1 MTNKTDK
8 TTSKSFLAS
17 KGMNWILVIV
27 FVIAVIITAVLT
39 YIVVR
44 DLVTS
49 WQITNLPGIVIKT
62 PAPGEASQLT
72 PGGPTLD
79 GTQAAVIPGEVPG
92 APTPEP
98 WNGATRVNFL
108 VMGLDYRDWSSGQG
122 PPRTDTMILL
132 TVDPI
137 SKSAGMLSIPRDLWV
152 NIPGFKYGKIN
163 TAYQLGE
170 AYKLPGG
177 GPGLAMKTVEGLL
190 GIPIQYYGQIDFS
203 AFVKFVDLIGGVRV
217 NIAEPIKIDIIGADN
232 KDIPVKKLQPGWQ
245 RLPGI
250 WALGYARARNTPGGD
265 FDRAKRQQ
273 EVILSIRDRILKYDM
288 LPMLFAKAPDIYNT
302 ISAGIHTNMNIDEA
316 IRLAWMVKD
325 IPVESIRSGII
336 SKDQVTFG
344 QSPDGLDVLKPRPE
358 QIRQLRDEIFTA
370 SGAINPSAGKSK
382 EELMK
387 AENAKL
393 SVQNGS
399 QTPGLAART
408 QAYLVSLGINVVDV
422 SNADNAYTSTSMTDF
437 TGNPHTLTYLM
448 ELMNISPNKIY
459 NRYDPAS
466 PYDVQIVLG
475 ADWANNNKIP

>member
-1 MTNKTDK
+1 MTNKTEK
-8 TTSKSFLAS
+8 TTAKSFLAS
-17 KGMNWILVIV
+17 KGVSWILLIV

-49 WQITNLPGIVIKT
+49 WQITNLPGIMIKT
-62 PAPGEASQLT
+62 PSPGAPQFT

-79 GTQAAVIPGEVPG
+79 ATQAAVISGEAPG

-98 WNGATRVNFL
+98 WNGATRVNVL
-108 VMGLDYRDWSSGQG
+108 VMGLDYRDWSTGEG
-122 PPRTDTMILL
+122 PSRSDTMILF
-132 TVDPI
+132 TVDPM

-177 GPGLAMKTVEGLL
+177 GPGLAIKTVEGFL
-190 GIPIQYYGQIDFS
+190 GVPIQYYSQIDFS

-217 NIAEPIKIDIIGADN
+217 NIIEPIKIDIIGVDN

-265 FDRAKRQQ
+265 LDRAKRQQ
-273 EVILSIRDRILKYDM
+273 EVILSIRNRILKYDM

-302 ISAGIHTNMNIDEA
+302 ISAGIHTNMSLDEA
-316 IRLAWMVKD
+316 IRLAWLVKD

-336 SKDQVTFG
+336 STDQVTFG
-344 QSPDGLDVLKPRPE
+344 RSPDGLEVLKPRPE

-387 AENAKL
+387 AENAKM

-422 SNADNAYTSTSMTDF
+422 SNADNVYTSTTMTDF

-448 ELMNISPNKIY
+448 ELMNISPNKLY

-466 PYDVQIVLG
+466 PYDVQVVLG
-475 ADWANNNKIP
+475 ADWANNNKMP

>member
-1 MTNKTDK
+1 MTNKTEK
-8 TTSKSFLAS
+8 TTAKSFLAS
-17 KGMNWILVIV
+17 KGVNWILVIV

-49 WQITNLPGIVIKT
+49 WQITNLPGIMIKT
-62 PAPGEASQLT
+62 PSPV
-72 PGGPTLD
+72 GPTLD
-79 GTQAAVIPGEVPG
+79 ATQAVAISGEAPG
-92 APTPEP
+92 APTPQP
-98 WNGATRVNFL
+98 WNGATRVNVL
-108 VMGLDYRDWSSGQG
+108 VMGLDYRDWSTGQG
-122 PPRTDTMILL
+122 PSRSDTMILF
-132 TVDPI
+132 TVDPM

-177 GPGLAMKTVEGLL
+177 GPGLAIKTVESFL
-190 GIPIQYYGQIDFS
+190 GVPIQYYSQIDFS
-203 AFVKFVDLIGGVRV
+203 AFVKFVDLIGGVRL
-217 NIAEPIKIDIIGADN
+217 NILEPIKIDIIGADN

-265 FDRAKRQQ
+265 LDRAKRQQ
-273 EVILSIRDRILKYDM
+273 EVILSIRNRILQYDM
-288 LPMLFAKAPDIYNT
+288 LPMLFTKAPDIYNT
-302 ISAGIHTNMNIDEA
+302 ISAGIHTNMSLDEA
-316 IRLAWMVKD
+316 IRLAWLVKD

-336 SKDQVTFG
+336 STDQITFG
-344 QSPDGLDVLKPRPE
+344 KSPDGLEVLKPRPE

-370 SGAINPSAGKSK
+370 SGATNPSAGKSK

-387 AENAKL
+387 AENAKV

-422 SNADNAYTSTSMTDF
+422 SNADNVYTSATMTDF

-448 ELMNISPNKIY
+448 ELMNISPNKLY

-475 ADWANNNKIP
+475 ADWANNNKMP